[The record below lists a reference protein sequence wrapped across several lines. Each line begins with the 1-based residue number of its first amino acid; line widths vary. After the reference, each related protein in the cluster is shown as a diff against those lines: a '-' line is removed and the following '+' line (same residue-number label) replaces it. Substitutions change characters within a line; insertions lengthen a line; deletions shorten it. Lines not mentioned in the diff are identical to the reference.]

1 MTLILGYVLVSFQKK
16 VLSIKI
22 DNRIKEWNKN
32 YTDKE
37 LEVMITSIFNVFEKN
52 NIKSFRELK
61 KLKWNQIVGM
71 INEVNDIDEE
81 TKKLYSETIKDLI
94 WLNNKKAS

>member
-1 MTLILGYVLVSFQKK
+1 MFWSVSRKGKQSK
-16 VLSIKI
+16 LSIKI

-52 NIKSFRELK
+52 NKELK
-61 KLKWNQIVGM
+61 G
-71 INEVNDIDEE
+71 
-81 TKKLYSETIKDLI
+81 
-94 WLNNKKAS
+94 